1 MWVIYDDGH
10 FRAWYGGWKGPY
22 DKNAPKLVHLG
33 SATSEDGIHWKKNST
48 PVYSGSWT
56 EDLCVLKLGGKYYM
70 YAENETKNTTH
81 VDLITSDDGVQW
93 TFQSTVLEHPGGW
106 LGTPLV
112 WKEPEKWY
120 MLFEDQPAE
129 IHLATS
135 TNGIKW
141 QKKGLVIRGPTGPS
155 SIIKRDGRYY
165 LFYTMLAPDHKRWH
179 DGMAQS
185 TDLTHWTKYSGNPLV
200 NGTVT
205 SAVIVETP
213 TQYMLYGWNGD
224 SKTAGGSQYSLHTA
238 VKTAWESSSLVL
250 PVRLQSVWTAVG
262 DENEFDESCT
272 TDAGDTVL
280 VGRRRRRVSVAHG
293 GNDAGLG
300 PVHFLRAGNAVHNL
314 HGLYATFGRQVRPDV
329 ARLGVLSNRR
339 KARTVM
345 APSMCF
351 MLVLQP
357 RGIGMELSLLDAGGI
372 NSNVYNAYGGNPG
385 DPAYQ
390 TGFKNYC
397 VAMVNHYKGTG
408 TIFELWNEPN
418 VNIGGVL
425 PYLTPSQY
433 MGLMNIAVPA
443 MRAADPNVTIIGP
456 ASVPAITS
464 QITGCKPVFNRVFS
478 TW

>member
-112 WKEPEKWY
+112 WKEPKKWY

-224 SKTAGGSQYSLHTA
+224 SKTAGGSQYNLYTA
-238 VKTAWESSSLVL
+238 PKK
-250 PVRLQSVWTAVG
+250 
-262 DENEFDESCT
+262 
-272 TDAGDTVL
+272 
-280 VGRRRRRVSVAHG
+280 
-293 GNDAGLG
+293 
-300 PVHFLRAGNAVHNL
+300 
-314 HGLYATFGRQVRPDV
+314 
-329 ARLGVLSNRR
+329 LS
-339 KARTVM
+339 
-345 APSMCF
+345 P
-351 MLVLQP
+351 
-357 RGIGMELSLLDAGGI
+357 
-372 NSNVYNAYGGNPG
+372 
-385 DPAYQ
+385 
-390 TGFKNYC
+390 
-397 VAMVNHYKGTG
+397 
-408 TIFELWNEPN
+408 
-418 VNIGGVL
+418 
-425 PYLTPSQY
+425 
-433 MGLMNIAVPA
+433 
-443 MRAADPNVTIIGP
+443 
-456 ASVPAITS
+456 
-464 QITGCKPVFNRVFS
+464 
-478 TW
+478 